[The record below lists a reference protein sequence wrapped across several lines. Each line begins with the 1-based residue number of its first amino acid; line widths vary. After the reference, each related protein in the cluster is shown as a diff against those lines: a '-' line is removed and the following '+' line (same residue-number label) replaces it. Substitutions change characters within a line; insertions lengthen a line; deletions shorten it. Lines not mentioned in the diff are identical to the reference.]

1 MVQLIIAL
9 EDLRFILFP
18 ILRLKVIIFEIAGD
32 LGSISPTIYAQQIP
46 KAPKKTQSS
55 HQSFLLL

>member
-46 KAPKKTQSS
+46 KAPKTQSS
-55 HQSFLLL
+55 HQSFLLF